1 MSKPAGFVIRGRR
14 AAIAVADANNL
25 AIARRQFD
33 RLGVEA
39 LPFGVTAETCMPPAA
54 DILFIDD
61 DFLTVPGFV
70 ATRSAHDLPV
80 VVLIGTETP
89 SRLKLVIDC
98 DPVAFLMKP
107 LRSAGLYAA
116 LVVAFARADELRKT
130 RGRIE
135 KLEERVRSRRLLIS
149 AVLQVMAANDLDE
162 AGAFTLMRRCAMQ
175 QRKSI
180 EQLGAEIVATG
191 HFQVHAKHT
200 A

>member
-1 MSKPAGFVIRGRR
+1 MTKPSNFVIRGRR
-14 AAIAVADANNL
+14 AAVAVADARDL
-25 AIARRQFD
+25 TIVRRQFD

-39 LPFGVTAETCMPPAA
+39 VSFDVKADPSCLPDA

-61 DFLTVPGFV
+61 DYLTVPGFV
-70 ATRSAHDLPV
+70 ATRYVHECPV

-98 DPVAFLMKP
+98 EPAAFLMKP

-116 LVVAFARADELRKT
+116 LVVAFARAQHMRAT
-130 RGRIE
+130 QARIE
-135 KLEERVRSRRLLIS
+135 KLEERVRSRRVLIS
-149 AVLQVMAANDLDE
+149 AVLMVMSANDLDE
-162 AGAFTLMRRCAMQ
+162 AAAFALMRRCAME

-180 EQLGAEIVATG
+180 EQLGAEIVASG
-191 HFQVHAKHT
+191 HFQVHSKRT